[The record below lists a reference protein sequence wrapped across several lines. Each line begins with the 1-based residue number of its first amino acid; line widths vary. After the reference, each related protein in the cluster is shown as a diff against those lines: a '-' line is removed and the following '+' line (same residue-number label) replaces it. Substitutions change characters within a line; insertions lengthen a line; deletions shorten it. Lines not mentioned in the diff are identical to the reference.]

1 VVAGPVIL
9 RRAAAESTAFFFT
22 TLLILYGAPVLYIL
36 AARPLI
42 YFPSPAKESIHQE
55 DPMKSQPLART
66 PLYLLISLFLS
77 VLCRLS
83 IAAPPPAPQ
92 AGKSDQVTFV
102 HCGRLIDEVSNEPR
116 RNALVEIAGGK
127 FRAVTNYAPDFAK
140 PAGAAFIDLAAETC
154 LPGLVDSHT
163 HVLLQGDRKPGQYD
177 EQILKWSLPYRT
189 ILGTQAARRALEYGF
204 TTIRDV
210 ETEGA
215 YYADVSIRDA
225 IKQGVIPGPR
235 MVVATRALDVTG
247 AYAILG
253 YDPALKLPHGV
264 QVVDG
269 PDECRKAV
277 REQIGN
283 GADWIKL
290 YADQHVS
297 TADGVVHSIP
307 TFTPDELH
315 AIVDEA
321 HREHHKVAAHAM
333 GLEGVHNAV
342 EAGVDSIEHGAY
354 ITDDDLK
361 TMVAHGTW
369 YVPTLYIFVYA
380 EEIRQASGFPGW
392 KGGVEIHAETFRRAL
407 QAGAKIA
414 FGTDVG
420 GFEWTINPAKEFPL
434 MVKYGMTPAQ
444 ALHAATVSGA
454 ELVDMENR
462 IGSVEPGK
470 FADLVAVTGDPL
482 SDVRILENV
491 NFVMKEGVA
500 YKQPTLMNGQ

>member
-1 VVAGPVIL
+1 MKRNPFL
-9 RRAAAESTAFFFT
+9 RTLRLLL
-22 TLLILYGAPVLYIL
+22 TLLIFTGVYR
-36 AARPLI
+36 AAI
-42 YFPSPAKESIHQE
+42 A
-55 DPMKSQPLART
+55 
-66 PLYLLISLFLS
+66 
-77 VLCRLS
+77 
-83 IAAPPPAPQ
+83 AAPPGPQ
-92 AGKSDQVTFV
+92 AGSTDQVTFV
-102 HCGRLIDEVSNEPR
+102 HCGTLIDEVSDEPR
-116 RNALVEIAGGK
+116 QNALVEIAGGK
-127 FRAVTNYAPDFAK
+127 FRAITNYTPDFAR

-163 HVLLQGDRKPGQYD
+163 HVLLQGDQKPGQYD

-189 ILGTQAARRALEYGF
+189 IWGTQAARRALEYGF

-247 AYAILG
+247 AYALLG
-253 YDPALKLPHGV
+253 YDPALMLPHGV

-290 YADQHVS
+290 YADQRVS

-315 AIVDEA
+315 AIVDET

-354 ITDDDLK
+354 ITDDDLR

-369 YVPTLYIFVYA
+369 YVPTLYIFIYS
-380 EEIRQASGFPGW
+380 EEIRQPGGLPER
-392 KGGVEIHAETFRRAL
+392 KGMVDIHAQTFRRAL
-407 QAGAKIA
+407 KARVKIA

-434 MVKYGMTPAQ
+434 MVEYGMTPAQ

-454 ELVDMENR
+454 ELVDMKKQ
-462 IGSVEPGK
+462 IGSIEPGK
-470 FADLVAVTGDPL
+470 SADLVAVSGNPL
-482 SDVRILENV
+482 NDISVLENV

-500 YKQPTLMNGQ
+500 YKLPGPPNRH

>member
-1 VVAGPVIL
+1 MKY
-9 RRAAAESTAFFFT
+9 R
-22 TLLILYGAPVLYIL
+22 LL
-36 AARPLI
+36 
-42 YFPSPAKESIHQE
+42 
-55 DPMKSQPLART
+55 DRT
-66 PLYLLISLFLS
+66 PCLLLVPFFLTA
-77 VLCRLS
+77 LCRPA
-83 IAAPPPAPQ
+83 IPAPQ
-92 AGKSDQVTFV
+92 AGKSDQVTFI
-102 HCGRLIDEVSNEPR
+102 HCGTLIDEMSDAPR
-116 RNALVEIAGGK
+116 QNALVEIAGGK
-127 FRAVTNYAPDFAK
+127 FRTVTNYAPDFAK
-140 PAGAAFIDLAAETC
+140 PAGAVFLDLAAETC

-163 HVLLQGDRKPGQYD
+163 HILLQGDQKPGQYD

-189 ILGTQAARRALEYGF
+189 VLGTQAARRALEYGF
-204 TTIRDV
+204 TTIRDL

-235 MVVATRALDVTG
+235 MLVVTRALDVTG

-283 GADWIKL
+283 GADWIKV
-290 YADQHVS
+290 YADQRVS

-315 AIVDEA
+315 AIVDET

-333 GLEGVHNAV
+333 GLEGVHSAV

-354 ITDDDLK
+354 IADDDLK
-361 TMVAHGTW
+361 TMVAHGIW
-369 YVPTLYIFVYA
+369 YVPTLYIFIYA
-380 EEIRQASGFPGW
+380 DEIHQAGGFPGW
-392 KGGVEIHAETFRRAL
+392 EGGVGIHAETFRRAL
-407 QAGAKIA
+407 KAGVKIA

-420 GFEWTINPAKEFPL
+420 GFEWTINPAKEFAL
-434 MVKYGMTPAQ
+434 MVEYGMTPAQ

-454 ELVDMENR
+454 ELVDMKGQ

-470 FADLVAVTGDPL
+470 LADLVAVSGDPL
-482 SDVRILENV
+482 RDVRVLENV
-491 NFVMKEGVA
+491 DFVMKEGVV
-500 YKQPTLMNGQ
+500 YKLPSLPDRH

>member
-1 VVAGPVIL
+1 MFC
-9 RRAAAESTAFFFT
+9 SSAFT
-22 TLLILYGAPVLYIL
+22 
-36 AARPLI
+36 
-42 YFPSPAKESIHQE
+42 
-55 DPMKSQPLART
+55 
-66 PLYLLISLFLS
+66 
-77 VLCRLS
+77 
-83 IAAPPPAPQ
+83 APPPSPQ
-92 AGKSDQVTFV
+92 VGTSDQVTFV
-102 HCGRLIDEVSNEPR
+102 HCGTLIDEVSDAPR
-116 RNALVEIAGGK
+116 QNVLVEVAGGK
-127 FRAVTNYAPDFAK
+127 FRTIANYPSGFAK

-163 HVLLQGDRKPGQYD
+163 HVLLQGDQKPGQYD

-235 MVVATRALDVTG
+235 MVVATRALDTTG

-269 PDECRKAV
+269 PDECRRAV

-290 YADQHVS
+290 YADQRVS

-307 TFTPDELH
+307 TFTPEELH

-321 HREHHKVAAHAM
+321 HREHHRVAAHAR

-342 EAGVDSIEHGAY
+342 EAGADSIEHGGY

-369 YVPTLYIFVYA
+369 YVPTLYIFLYSK
-380 EEIRQASGFPGW
+380 EIEQASELPGR
-392 KGGVEIHAETFRRAL
+392 KGEVEVHAETFRRAL
-407 QAGAKIA
+407 QAGVKIA

-434 MVKYGMTPAQ
+434 MVEYGMTPAQ

-454 ELVDMENR
+454 ELVDMR
-462 IGSVEPGK
+462 SQIGSVEPGK
-470 FADLVAVTGDPL
+470 LADLIAVSGNPL
-482 SDVRILENV
+482 SDIRVLQNVR
-491 NFVMKEGVA
+491 FVMKEGVV
-500 YKQPTLMNGQ
+500 YKQSSLTAH

>member
-1 VVAGPVIL
+1 MKNN
-9 RRAAAESTAFFFT
+9 
-22 TLLILYGAPVLYIL
+22 
-36 AARPLI
+36 PLI
-42 YFPSPAKESIHQE
+42 RIPRF
-55 DPMKSQPLART
+55 
-66 PLYLLISLFLS
+66 LLLSLFLA
-77 VLCRLS
+77 LFCRPAS
-83 IAAPPPAPQ
+83 AAPPPSPQ

-102 HCGRLIDEVSNEPR
+102 HCGTLIDEVADEPR
-116 RNALVEIAGGK
+116 QNVLVEIAGGK
-127 FRAVTNYAPDFAK
+127 FRAVTNYTADFAK
-140 PAGAAFIDLAAETC
+140 PSGAAFIDLGAETC
-154 LPGLVDSHT
+154 LPGLVESHT
-163 HVLLQGDRKPGQYD
+163 HILLQGDQKPGQYD

-189 ILGTQAARRALEYGF
+189 ILGTQAARRALGYGF
-204 TTIRDV
+204 TTIRDL

-235 MVVATRALDVTG
+235 MVVVTRALDVTG

-283 GADWIKL
+283 GADWIKI
-290 YADQHVS
+290 YADQRVS
-297 TADGVVHSIP
+297 TVEGVVHSIP
-307 TFTPDELH
+307 TFTPEELH
-315 AIVDEA
+315 AIVDET

-354 ITDDDLK
+354 ITDEDLK
-361 TMVAHGTW
+361 TMVAHGIW
-369 YVPTLYIFVYA
+369 YVPTLYIFIYA
-380 EEIRQASGFPGW
+380 EELHQAEGFPGW
-392 KGGVEIHAETFRRAL
+392 EGGVKIHAETFRRAL
-407 QAGAKIA
+407 KAGVKIA

-434 MVKYGMTPAQ
+434 MVEYGMTPAQ

-454 ELVDMENR
+454 ELLGMKNQ
-462 IGSVEPGK
+462 IGSVAAGK
-470 FADLVAVTGDPL
+470 LADLVAVPGNPL
-482 SDVRILENV
+482 SDVRVLENV

-500 YKQPTLMNGQ
+500 YELPGMKNSH

>member
-1 VVAGPVIL
+1 MNFKPLVRTP
-9 RRAAAESTAFFFT
+9 R
-22 TLLILYGAPVLYIL
+22 TLLV
-36 AARPLI
+36 
-42 YFPSPAKESIHQE
+42 
-55 DPMKSQPLART
+55 
-66 PLYLLISLFLS
+66 SLFL
-77 VLCRLS
+77 VELCRPVM
-83 IAAPPPAPQ
+83 AASLPSPQ
-92 AGKSDQVTFV
+92 AGKGEQVTFV
-102 HCGRLIDEVSNEPR
+102 HCGTLIDEVSDEPR
-116 RNALVEIAGGK
+116 QNVLVEIAGGK
-127 FRAVTNYAPDFAK
+127 FRAVVNYTPDFAK
-140 PAGAAFIDLAAETC
+140 PAGATYLDLAAETC

-163 HVLLQGDRKPGQYD
+163 HVLLQGDQKPGQYD

-189 ILGTQAARRALEYGF
+189 ILGTQSARRALEYGF

-225 IKQGVIPGPR
+225 IRQGVIPGPR
-235 MVVATRALDVTG
+235 MVVATRALDTTG
-247 AYAILG
+247 AYALLG

-277 REQIGN
+277 REQISN

-290 YADQHVS
+290 YADQRVS
-297 TADGVVHSIP
+297 TAGSVVHSIP

-342 EAGVDSIEHGAY
+342 EAGVDSLEHGVY
-354 ITDDDLK
+354 ISDDDLK

-369 YVPTLYIFVYA
+369 YVPTLYIFIYA
-380 EEIRQASGFPGW
+380 DEIHQAGGFPGW

-407 QAGAKIA
+407 KAGVRIA

-420 GFEWTINPAKEFPL
+420 GFEWTLNPAKEFPL
-434 MVKYGMTPAQ
+434 MVQYGMTPAQ
-444 ALHAATVSGA
+444 ALHAATASGA
-454 ELVDMENR
+454 ELVDMKNQ

-470 FADLVAVTGDPL
+470 LADLVAVSGNPL
-482 SDVRILENV
+482 SDIRVLENV
-491 NFVMKEGVA
+491 NFVMKEGVV
-500 YKQPTLMNGQ
+500 YQLPGSPHGH

>member
-1 VVAGPVIL
+1 MK
-9 RRAAAESTAFFFT
+9 
-22 TLLILYGAPVLYIL
+22 YK
-36 AARPLI
+36 PLV
-42 YFPSPAKESIHQE
+42 
-55 DPMKSQPLART
+55 RT
-66 PLYLLISLFLS
+66 PRLLLVSFFL
-77 VLCRLS
+77 VVFCRPS

-92 AGKSDQVTFV
+92 AVKSDQVTFV
-102 HCGRLIDEVSNEPR
+102 HCGTLIDEASDEPR
-116 RNALVEIAGGK
+116 PNAMVEIAGGK
-127 FRAVTNYAPDFAK
+127 FRAVTNYPPDFAK
-140 PAGAAFIDLAAETC
+140 PSGAAFIDLAAETC

-163 HVLLQGDRKPGQYD
+163 HILLQGDQKPGQYD

-189 ILGTQAARRALEYGF
+189 ILGTQSARRALEYGF

-215 YYADVSIRDA
+215 YYANVSIRDA
-225 IKQGVIPGPR
+225 IKQGVISGPR

-269 PDECRKAV
+269 PDECRRAV

-290 YADQHVS
+290 YADQRVS

-321 HREHHKVAAHAM
+321 HSEHHKVAAHAM

-342 EAGVDSIEHGAY
+342 EARVDSIEHGAY

-361 TMVAHGTW
+361 TMVAHGIW
-369 YVPTLYIFVYA
+369 YVPTLYIFIYA
-380 EEIRQASGFPGW
+380 EEIHQAGGFPGW

-407 QAGAKIA
+407 KAGVKIA

-420 GFEWTINPAKEFPL
+420 GFEWAINPAKEFPL

-454 ELVDMENR
+454 ELVDMKNQ

-470 FADLVAVTGDPL
+470 LADLVAASGNPL
-482 SDVRILENV
+482 SDIRVLENV
-491 NFVMKEGVA
+491 NFVMKEGVV
-500 YKQPTLMNGQ
+500 YKLPGPPNRH